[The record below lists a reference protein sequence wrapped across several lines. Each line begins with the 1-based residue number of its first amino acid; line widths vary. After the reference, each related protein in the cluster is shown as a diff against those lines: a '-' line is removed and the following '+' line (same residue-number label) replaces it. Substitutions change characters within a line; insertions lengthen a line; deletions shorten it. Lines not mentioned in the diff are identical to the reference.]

1 MICGKLEIVGEKL
14 CVDVK
19 KVSQSMEKIPP
30 STQSR
35 VISIYPA
42 IVTPSVL
49 DVKEHKFIHLLNSL
63 KPNGLNIDNPFAVP
77 IFHR

>member
-19 KVSQSMEKIPP
+19 EVSQSMEKIPP

>member
-63 KPNGLNIDNPFAVP
+63 KPNGLHLNNHFSIPLLY
-77 IFHR
+77 R